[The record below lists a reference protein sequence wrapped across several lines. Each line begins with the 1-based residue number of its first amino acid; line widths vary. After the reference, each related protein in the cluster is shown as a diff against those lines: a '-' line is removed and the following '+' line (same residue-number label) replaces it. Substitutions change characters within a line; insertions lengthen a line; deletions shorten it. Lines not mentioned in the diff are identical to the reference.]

1 MIYYFFV
8 VDFSKIKNHISASM
22 QIKYSMISKI
32 LLKKS
37 LLPNWGFKI
46 IFWLLFFLWIWLC
59 GPPMIL
65 SIICNIFQ
73 MSRAKSY
80 FYKCV
85 FNDMAH
91 ALILRKDVD
100 EDWLGVTWQK
110 CKWKMRRKNCIHYS
124 PCGFW
129 YGKLCQKGNGSDSST
144 VHKYANNLID
154 SSKTEEVCM

>member
-1 MIYYFFV
+1 
-8 VDFSKIKNHISASM
+8 M

-46 IFWLLFFLWIWLC
+46 IFWLLFFLWICVDHQWFY
-59 GPPMIL
+59 L
-65 SIICNIFQ
+65 SIFNIFQ

-100 EDWLGVTWQK
+100 EDWLGMTWQK
-110 CKWKMRRKNCIHYS
+110 CKWKMRKNRIHS

-129 YGKLCQKGNGSDSST
+129 YGKLCQKGNGSDSSA

-154 SSKTEEVCM
+154 SSKTVEICR